1 MTSKLEIFSFPLEI
15 LKGPSGERNFEMYR
29 AEQIYQLPEL
39 VSDLCCDPLVWRSP
53 DLFEVNFEMIHMVGY
68 MRKLVDP
75 SVFDCW
81 PSPIFSAEYWLHKL
95 SRQVSSQDT
104 EISFPPS
111 SSLPVQTSKME
122 TSYLSQ
128 DEIIASHTQSN
139 QKPLEHVTT
148 GNPKL
153 HRRLPGFNTI
163 LQCGATVLGDD
174 SVLPRSVV
182 SPASYK
188 TPTSERIN
196 RMFEETVTGCKTFD
210 SRYEPEASLA
220 EKLKENTDHYPPNN
234 QSLSH
239 TEDYVVVP
247 ESIRNHA
254 PTAVQTEP
262 KVNWSQWLPLVEST
276 NVINSNVVAKPINP
290 LASEAN
296 EKTLGKENKV
306 RMPPGDG
313 LPPSDY
319 FLVPKSE
326 CISKSSH
333 CTAAPA
339 WPKWRPL
346 TEFTAVANTAS
357 LEIKH
362 ANLTGRPFVEAK
374 QKSATIKP
382 VVTSH
387 GQFEIFHDS
396 FVQGVTVRHT
406 VTESVAATAVSNS
419 ISASSKSTTPVLPNA
434 NHMDSPLR
442 VIIGPRKNS
451 SSKPPKLTN
460 TLSDVERLNDTAI
473 FELLDQQL
481 AIAQRSRGGS
491 GVNSVFSFDS
501 PTRMVEQMLQNH
513 TKNKSHR

>member
-29 AEQIYQLPEL
+29 AEQIYQLPDL

-68 MRKLVDP
+68 MRKIVDP

-95 SRQVSSQDT
+95 SQQVSPQDT
-104 EISFPPS
+104 GI

-122 TSYLSQ
+122 ISYLSQ
-128 DEIIASHTQSN
+128 DEIIASHTENN
-139 QKPLEHVTT
+139 QKPLEHTT
-148 GNPKL
+148 GKPKL

-210 SRYEPEASLA
+210 SRYELEASLA
-220 EKLKENTDHYPPNN
+220 EKLKENTDDYPPNN
-234 QSLSH
+234 QSSH
-239 TEDYVVVP
+239 TGGYVVVP
-247 ESIRNHA
+247 GSVRNNA
-254 PTAVQTEP
+254 PTAAQTEP

-276 NVINSNVVAKPINP
+276 NVINSNLVPKPINP
-290 LASEAN
+290 LAAEAN
-296 EKTLGKENKV
+296 EKTLGKENKIG
-306 RMPPGDG
+306 MPPGDG
-313 LPPSDY
+313 LPSPDY
-319 FLVPKSE
+319 VLVPKSE
-326 CISKSSH
+326 CISKSSQS
-333 CTAAPA
+333 TAAPA

-346 TEFTAVANTAS
+346 TEFTSVANTAS
-357 LEIKH
+357 FETKH

-374 QKSATIKP
+374 PKSAAAKP

-396 FVQGVTVRHT
+396 FVQSVTARHT
-406 VTESVAATAVSNS
+406 VTESVAVTAVSNS
-419 ISASSKSTTPVLPNA
+419 ISASSKSTTPVLLNA
-434 NHMDSPLR
+434 NPMDSPSRVNIGLR
-442 VIIGPRKNS
+442 KTS
-451 SSKPPKLTN
+451 SSKPPKVT
-460 TLSDVERLNDTAI
+460 TSLSDVERLNDTAI

-481 AIAQRSRGGS
+481 AIAHRSRGGPS
-491 GVNSVFSFDS
+491 VNSVFSFDS

-513 TKNKSHR
+513 TKSKSHR

>member
-29 AEQIYQLPEL
+29 AEQIYQLPNL
-39 VSDLCCDPLVWRSP
+39 VTDLCCDPLVWRSP

-68 MRKLVDP
+68 MRKIVDP
-75 SVFDCW
+75 GVFDCW

-95 SRQVSSQDT
+95 SRQVSPQDT
-104 EISFPPS
+104 GI

-122 TSYLSQ
+122 ISCLSQ
-128 DEIIASHTQSN
+128 DEITAHTQSN
-139 QKPLEHVTT
+139 QMPLEHVTT
-148 GNPKL
+148 GKPKL

-182 SPASYK
+182 SPAPYK

-210 SRYEPEASLA
+210 SRYELEASLA
-220 EKLKENTDHYPPNN
+220 EKLKENTDHPLPNN

-239 TEDYVVVP
+239 TEDCVVVP
-247 ESIRNHA
+247 GSVRNHP

-290 LASEAN
+290 LAAEAN
-296 EKTLGKENKV
+296 EKTLGKENKIGI
-306 RMPPGDG
+306 PQGDG
-313 LPPSDY
+313 LPPSNY
-319 FLVPKSE
+319 VSIPKSE
-326 CISKSSH
+326 CISKSSQS
-333 CTAAPA
+333 TAAPA

-357 LEIKH
+357 FETKP

-374 QKSATIKP
+374 PKSGATKP

-396 FVQGVTVRHT
+396 FGQSVTARHT
-406 VTESVAATAVSNS
+406 VTESVAVTAVSNS
-419 ISASSKSTTPVLPNA
+419 ISTSSKSTTPVLLST

-442 VIIGPRKNS
+442 VNIGPRKNS
-451 SSKPPKLTN
+451 SSKPPKVT
-460 TLSDVERLNDTAI
+460 TGLSDVERLNDTAI

-481 AIAQRSRGGS
+481 AIAHRSRGVPS
-491 GVNSVFSFDS
+491 VNSVFSFDS